1 MSGLHRIGNEI
12 DASRCAE
19 RLATLSAEKSR
30 EAFTAAVRRHW
41 LVVPALTGL
50 AVCSIAPPA
59 EAQFAYTTL
68 NYGTNATFLTGIR
81 GNNIVGNYV
90 IPGTGET
97 GGLLYSLSTGI
108 WTPFPV
114 ATANGA
120 NFPGAIGS
128 SPYGPSFGSQ
138 YGILNAVGSYLIQSS
153 PYNLSYLYNGAAAP
167 AGNLTTLVYP
177 GASTLET
184 IAHSTFGK
192 QVVGNYDTRLATGNA
207 FIYTISTGA
216 YVTNDFPGAVSTTAY
231 GVWGNKIAGGYTPPG
246 LGFERGYIYDEG
258 TGVWTTYNHPGAF
271 ATHFEG
277 ITGGGRS
284 GEYNLVADWVAFDGS
299 QHASVLHIGANG
311 NQTWIDFAVR
321 NATLT
326 SANSIYENQVIG
338 IYVNPP
344 PSPGAPP
351 SINGYIITIPGIYDP
366 ILNAGV
372 LNTSTPN
379 IPALSG
385 GSGDDIVNDG
395 IIRTTATNSAGIMSG
410 DYGVITNN
418 GSVTATGAGSAAVE
432 MNGLYGTL
440 LNMGSIIAAPGS
452 YAIQTGPSAAGT
464 AIVNDGTI
472 DGQVAVTPAGAD
484 ARFENS
490 GWLGISAP
498 GAGITHVIGGTFVQT
513 STGTLALRVGPG
525 SNDALQVTGVAMLGG
540 TLQLNS
546 QYGFQPKV
554 TDQLTLVIAGG
565 GISGKFANLLD
576 TFSPVITPELV
587 YGQNTV
593 VLEFRPDFESF
604 SLTPNQRAAGK
615 LLDQIG
621 LNPKAAE
628 PINFLFSE
636 PVSNIPGELEKI
648 SPDGLTAF
656 YEISFSNANI
666 QRLNLEG
673 RLDDLRSGSNGFS
686 SNMKVNGASVN
697 PEDKATVDGKFSKSP
712 VEQVLQPG
720 PQNRWGVWVTGFGDF
735 VNVDSDSNAKGYD
748 FNTGG
753 FSLGV
758 DYRISDQLAIGAM
771 GEYAHTWTAL
781 QPSGDIDV
789 DSGRGGLYATWF
801 NHGLYLNAA
810 IYGGHNTYDSSRS
823 SLGGLATGG
832 TEGAEWS
839 TFISGGYDFH
849 FGHLSVGPIAALQY
863 TYLNINGFSEKSSL
877 APLQIHSGS
886 AESIRSDVGFRASY
900 QWRIGKILVEP
911 SLKAAWEHEY
921 KYSALPITAGFAG
934 IPGPSATFFGP
945 SEGHDSAVVSA
956 GISAQLTPS
965 VTTYINY
972 DGQLGRE
979 RYDSNAVTGGFRI
992 TF

>member
-1 MSGLHRIGNEI
+1 MGAGLRPLHRRQTKFSNF
-12 DASRCAE
+12 S
-19 RLATLSAEKSR
+19 
-30 EAFTAAVRRHW
+30 F
-41 LVVPALTGL
+41 
-50 AVCSIAPPA
+50 
-59 EAQFAYTTL
+59 AQ
-68 NYGTNATFLTGIR
+68 
-81 GNNIVGNYV
+81 V
-90 IPGTGET
+90 
-97 GGLLYSLSTGI
+97 
-108 WTPFPV
+108 
-114 ATANGA
+114 
-120 NFPGAIGS
+120 
-128 SPYGPSFGSQ
+128 
-138 YGILNAVGSYLIQSS
+138 
-153 PYNLSYLYNGAAAP
+153 
-167 AGNLTTLVYP
+167 
-177 GASTLET
+177 STLTPLPLSERS
-184 IAHSTFGK
+184 HEL
-192 QVVGNYDTRLATGNA
+192 R
-207 FIYTISTGA
+207 
-216 YVTNDFPGAVSTTAY
+216 TARKPC
-231 GVWGNKIAGGYTPPG
+231 WGNKIAGGYTPPG

-395 IIRTTATNSAGIMSG
+395 TIRTTAANSAGILSG

-418 GSVTATGAGSAAVE
+418 GSVTVTGAGSAAVE
-432 MNGLYGTL
+432 MNGAYGTL

-513 STGTLALRVGPG
+513 STGTLALRVAPG
-525 SNDALQVTGVAMLGG
+525 SNDALQVTRVAILGG

-576 TFSPVITPELV
+576 TFSPVIAPELV

-593 VLEFRPDFESF
+593 VLEFRPDFESI

-628 PINFLFSE
+628 AINFLFSE
-636 PVSNIPGELEKI
+636 PVSNIPGDLEKI

-686 SNMKVNGASVN
+686 SNMKVNGATVN
-697 PEDKATVDGKFSKSP
+697 LEDKATVDGKSSKNT
-712 VEQVLQPG
+712 VEQVLRPAAE
-720 PQNRWGVWVTGFGDF
+720 NRWGVWVTGFGDF
-735 VNVDSDSNAKGYD
+735 VNVDADSNARGYD
-748 FNTGG
+748 FTTGG

-758 DYRISDQLAIGAM
+758 DYRITDQLAIGVM
-771 GEYAHTWTAL
+771 GEYAHTWTSL
-781 QPSGDIDV
+781 QPSGNIDV
-789 DSGRGGLYATWF
+789 DSGRGGVYATWF
-801 NHGLYLNAA
+801 HRGIYLNGA
-810 IYGGHNTYDSSRS
+810 IYGGHNVYSSSRS
-823 SLGGLATGG
+823 GLGGVASGGTGG
-832 TEGAEWS
+832 GEFS

-849 FGHLSVGPIAALQY
+849 LGNLTLGPIGSLQY
-863 TYLNINGFSEKSSL
+863 TYVNIDGFSEKGSL
-877 APLQIHSGS
+877 APLQFPSQS
-886 AESIRSDVGFRASY
+886 ADSLRTDFGLRAFY
-900 QWRIGKILVEP
+900 LWQIGKIMVEP
-911 SLKAAWEHEY
+911 SLRAAWEHEF
-921 KYSALPITAGFAG
+921 KYSALPITAGFDG
-934 IPGPSATFFGP
+934 IAGPSATFFGP
-945 SEGHDSAVVSA
+945 SEGHDSAIVSA
-956 GISAQLTPS
+956 GVSVRWTP
-965 VTTYINY
+965 TIATYVNY
-972 DGQLGRE
+972 DGQLGRD
-979 RYDSNAVTGGFRI
+979 RYDSNAVTGGVRI
-992 TF
+992 SF